1 MFKLTQKL
9 LDRCAS
15 HTCIT
20 LTTFITVLLV
30 RLAHLLVSLVLL
42 ALLTKHQGCKPR
54 PAPPRPRKIFNSAP
68 PIRKASLF
76 SRGRKRDSEEIILL
90 KMADLGGGQHPV
102 RAVRSK
108 QLTRRAFWADPT
120 IHLLGQVVVESREGI
135 EELTIDQARILG
147 RPDRRR
153 PRGKC

>member
-1 MFKLTQKL
+1 M
-9 LDRCAS
+9 
-15 HTCIT
+15 
-20 LTTFITVLLV
+20 
-30 RLAHLLVSLVLL
+30 
-42 ALLTKHQGCKPR
+42 
-54 PAPPRPRKIFNSAP
+54 
-68 PIRKASLF
+68 
-76 SRGRKRDSEEIILL
+76 
-90 KMADLGGGQHPV
+90 